1 MDTANEKLVPLLRE
15 GVEVIKM
22 VLFKHLKEHI
32 RTSRHVPDPAQ
43 VSRLTGAAV
52 NELFGHV
59 PTQEPHLSFALRH
72 AELIADILR
81 EIPSALAPLRALL
94 TDALRMQCLCDSYE
108 GRDSTE
114 VLRRAKELGI
124 LVVERDLP
132 LPASFMSLVR
142 SWGTATGLLS
152 FSTPAA
158 SPPPD
163 PTS

>member
-1 MDTANEKLVPLLRE
+1 MDISHERLIPLLRE
-15 GVEVIKM
+15 GVDVIKM

-32 RTSRHVPDPAQ
+32 RASRRALDPTQ
-43 VSRLTGAAV
+43 VVRLTGAAV

-59 PTQEPHLSFALRH
+59 PIEEPHLSFALNH
-72 AELIADILR
+72 AELIGNILQ
-81 EIPSALAPLRALL
+81 EIPTTLAPLRAPL

-114 VLRRAKELGI
+114 VLKRAKELGI
-124 LVVERDLP
+124 LVVEREMP

-152 FSTPAA
+152 PPSALPHKPAG
-158 SPPPD
+158 
-163 PTS
+163 